1 MAGIDRKLNLVIP
14 VDNSDGSVTYVHS
27 TPISREVFER
37 YFKIIARTFAEIY
50 SGGYTVYAGP
60 RVAALLLKSTA
71 MDLGVWDGPTGVERG
86 LMAEIRRLTNVV
98 LPAPQGGWVTM
109 PFVEAIKAGQINDD
123 DVAEVD
129 NALAFFTVACA
140 MHKKS
145 DLMGILSGASKL
157 WGGSTTSFNC
167 TEFAASLTTSTEV
180 GNTGETQTTSSLPS

>member
-50 SGGYTVYAGP
+50 SGGYTVYSGP

-86 LMAEIRRLTNVV
+86 LMDEIRRLTNVV

-109 PFVEAIKAGQINDD
+109 PFVEAIKAGQINED

-129 NALAFFTVACA
+129 NALAF
-140 MHKKS
+140 
-145 DLMGILSGASKL
+145 LL
-157 WGGSTTSFNC
+157 WPVRC
-167 TEFAASLTTSTEV
+167 TR
-180 GNTGETQTTSSLPS
+180 NQT